1 MTWLR
6 RNRGCICGES
16 PPAARCARS
25 GRCTSCRSTTWR
37 IPSCRAPARPRPPEF
52 TRINPR
58 QKIPVLQDGD
68 FTIAESPAIIA
79 YLSDTY
85 GTDDNRLVPRD
96 GRLRATWLEWCFHIA
111 MELDATS
118 LYVMRRHR
126 DLKHIYGEAPVA
138 VESASQY
145 FETQLRH
152 VVHALGDGRP
162 YLVGDRFTSA
172 DMLLTTCLVWAINY
186 GVPVPPICSDYVAR
200 IATRPAYQEALR
212 ANLAPPPAT
221 EKHDA

>member
-1 MTWLR
+1 MS
-6 RNRGCICGES
+6 GS
-16 PPAARCARS
+16 PPRLQLWGVS
-25 GRCTSCRSTTWR
+25 TSRTL
-37 IPSCRAPARPRPPEF
+37 RALWALHELSLDYQVHPIRPRTGETKTEAF
-52 TRINPR
+52 TRLNPR

-85 GTDDNRLVPRD
+85 GTDSNRLVPVEP
-96 GRLRATWLEWCFHIA
+96 RLRATWLEWCFHIA

-126 DLKHIYGEAPVA
+126 DLKHIYGDAPVA

-152 VVHALGDGRP
+152 VVHALDDGRH
-162 YLVGDRFTSA
+162 YLVGERFTSA
-172 DMLLTTCLVWAINY
+172 DMLLTTCLVWAIAY
-186 GVPVPPICSDYVAR
+186 GVPVPPVCRDYAQR
-200 IATRPAYQEALR
+200 ITARPAYRDALR
-212 ANLAPPPAT
+212 VNVPPPTGAT
-221 EKHDA
+221 G

>member
-1 MTWLR
+1 MA
-6 RNRGCICGES
+6 E
-16 PPAARCARS
+16 
-25 GRCTSCRSTTWR
+25 
-37 IPSCRAPARPRPPEF
+37 ARPRLHLWGVSTSRTIRAVWALHELSLDYEGHPILPRSGETKTDAF

-85 GTDDNRLVPRD
+85 GTDDNRLIPREP
-96 GRLRATWLEWCFHIA
+96 RQRATWLEWCFHIA
-111 MELDATS
+111 MELDASS

-138 VESASQY
+138 VESAGRY

-152 VVHALGDGRP
+152 TVRALDDGRP
-162 YLVGDRFTSA
+162 FLVGGRFTSA
-172 DMLLTTCLVWAINY
+172 DMLLTTCLTWAIDY
-186 GVPVPPICSDYVAR
+186 GVPVPDVCRTYAAR
-200 IATRPAYQEALR
+200 LSARPAYQAALN
-212 ANLAPPPAT
+212 ANRPPSRP
-221 EKHDA
+221 